1 MKLNNKTKG
10 LLAVLNEVGP
20 ELLQDAMLSLNKERM
35 DNTERDYLH
44 RYESELLL
52 LEDHI
57 RVVLSSVNN
66 LHLRIIEEEVNN
78 ESN

>member
-1 MKLNNKTKG
+1 MNNKTKG
-10 LLAVLNEVGP
+10 LLDVLYEAGH
-20 ELLQDAMLSLNKERM
+20 LRSLHDAMLSLNKERM
-35 DNTERDYLH
+35 DNTESDYLH

>member
-1 MKLNNKTKG
+1 MNNKTKG
-10 LLAVLNEVGP
+10 LLDVLSTAGLES
-20 ELLQDAMLSLNKERM
+20 LQDAMLSLNKERLA
-35 DNTERDYLH
+35 NTESDYLH
-44 RYESELLL
+44 RYERELVL

-66 LHLRIIEEEVNN
+66 LHLRVIEEEVNN